1 MVMNNPLEQKLEHI
15 ISRMQADA
23 SVDAPADSLKYVS
36 DLFRTR
42 AAAARPSLARRIVA
56 ALTMDL
62 MPDRAA
68 FGERSAAGGQARQML
83 FDAGEFAIDL
93 RVTRCA
99 KGFDVRG
106 QVLGD
111 IGRCSV
117 TLSNGGISA
126 AADADAEGA
135 FRFDDVTAGTY
146 TIVITGEN
154 GELVVENIDLV

>member
-15 ISRMQADA
+15 ISRMQADT

-42 AAAARPSLARRIVA
+42 SAAAKPTLVRRIVA
-56 ALTMDL
+56 ALRMDL

-93 RVTRCA
+93 RVTSHA
-99 KGFDVRG
+99 KGLDVRG

-111 IGRCSV
+111 IGRCRV
-117 TLSNGGISA
+117 TLSNGGMSVS
-126 AADADAEGA
+126 ADADDEGA
-135 FRFDDVTAGTY
+135 FRFDAVAAGAY
-146 TIVITGEN
+146 SIVVEGEN